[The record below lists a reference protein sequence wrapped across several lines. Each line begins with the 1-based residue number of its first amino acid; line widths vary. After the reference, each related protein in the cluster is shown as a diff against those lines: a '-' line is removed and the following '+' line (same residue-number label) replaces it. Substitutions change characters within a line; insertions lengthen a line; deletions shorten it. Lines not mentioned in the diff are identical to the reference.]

1 MTHIYNYKFQSKD
14 PRDYIYKL
22 QPQTNPLPNNYY
34 LVKTMLVCPILNQ
47 LNLGSCVSHATYVM
61 LYIMSGGVITPSRLQ
76 LYLCT
81 REMDGSSLSQDTG
94 ATVRGAMKAILN
106 YSACTESIWPYVVS
120 NFSQLSPR
128 SAFTNT
134 YNIQNFV
141 YTAVIQD
148 VSHITQVLSNNT
160 PIILGINV
168 YSSFES
174 ESANKTGIIPMP
186 NIKKEKLLGGH
197 CIVLIGYDTPKKL
210 FAFQNSWGPSWGNNG
225 YGYLPFNYVINKS
238 LASDLTIISFKF

>member
-1 MTHIYNYKFQSKD
+1 MSQIYNYKFQLKD
-14 PRDYIYKL
+14 NRDYLYKL
-22 QPQTNPLPNNYY
+22 QIQNLPLPDNHY
-34 LVKTMLVCPILNQ
+34 LVKNIIFCPILNQ

-94 ATVRGAMKAILN
+94 ATIRGAMKAILN
-106 YSACTESIWPYVVS
+106 YSVCTETIWPYIVS
-120 NFSQLSPR
+120 NYSQLSPR
-128 SAFTNT
+128 LAFTNT
-134 YNIQNFV
+134 YNIKNFV

-148 VSHITQVLSNNT
+148 IPHITQILYNNI

-174 ESANKTGIIPMP
+174 IIAKKTGIIPMP
-186 NIKKEKLLGGH
+186 NTKTEQLLGGH
-197 CIVLIGYDTPKKL
+197 CIVLIGYDNIKKL
-210 FAFQNSWGPSWGNNG
+210 FAFQNSWGTTWGNNG
-225 YGYLPFNYVINKS
+225 YGYLPLHKS
-238 LASDLTIISFKF
+238 I